1 MKLLKKNVRL
11 FNSFDEYET
20 YYENHEHF
28 DYVTDVLDDGKI
40 VSADAEIGCKSWKT
54 AIRRFFNAVGD
65 IEAFDGWEE
74 CMTEAAENDCFELKS
89 IAYLWNEE
97 TCRYEYKY
105 TGDYAYT
112 IEQIDDDCWYVS
124 LRVRK

>member
-11 FNSFDEYET
+11 FDTFDEYEA

-28 DYVTDVLDDGKI
+28 DYVTDILDDGEI
-40 VSADAEIGCKSWKT
+40 ISADAEIGCKSWKT

-74 CMTEAAENDCFELKS
+74 CMTEAAENGCFELKS
-89 IAYLWNEE
+89 TIWNNE
-97 TCRYEYKY
+97 TCKSEY
-105 TGDYAYT
+105 TGDYAYC
-112 IEQIDDDCWYVS
+112 IEEIYEGLWYIS
-124 LRVRK
+124 LKVRK